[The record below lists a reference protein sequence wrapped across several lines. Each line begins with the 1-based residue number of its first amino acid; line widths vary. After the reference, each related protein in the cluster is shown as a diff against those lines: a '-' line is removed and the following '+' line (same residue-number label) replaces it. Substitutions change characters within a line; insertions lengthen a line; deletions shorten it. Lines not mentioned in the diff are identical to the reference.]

1 MRLSALLFFFA
12 VLVFPVCALGQRNY
26 IENGWCC
33 DPSAG
38 GDYDGIFICLT
49 LPDEGSEN
57 PVDANVCDPD
67 CITYPVGDCTPIP
80 IDGGLGL
87 LALAGGGL
95 ATAAMRRRREVEVVR
110 EKA

>member
-1 MRLSALLFFFA
+1 M
-12 VLVFPVCALGQRNY
+12 GQSNY
-26 IENGWCC
+26 IENDWCC

-38 GDYDGIFICLT
+38 PNFSGPFCFSLVG
-49 LPDEGSEN
+49 EGSEN

-67 CITYPVGDCTPIP
+67 CPTYPVGDCTPIP

-110 EKA
+110 EKD

>member
-1 MRLSALLFFFA
+1 M
-12 VLVFPVCALGQRNY
+12 
-26 IENGWCC
+26 
-33 DPSAG
+33 
-38 GDYDGIFICLT
+38 
-49 LPDEGSEN
+49 
-57 PVDANVCDPD
+57 CDPD
-67 CITYPVGDCTPIP
+67 CPDYSAEDCIPIP